1 MGLEKVM
8 RPRSVAVVGASKL
21 ETKRGY
27 QTIRS
32 LLNEKYEGQIY
43 PINPKETNILGIH
56 CYKEIS
62 EIQEPVDVALIA
74 TPAATVPKILE
85 E

>member
-43 PINPKETNILGIH
+43 PINPSRLISPWARCKPRLIIL
-56 CYKEIS
+56 S
-62 EIQEPVDVALIA
+62 ENEAF
-74 TPAATVPKILE
+74 
-85 E
+85 